1 MITPNI
7 PVSLKEKERKGR
19 RANEKKKVNESLSL
33 RLKIDRRRGSL
44 LFLSC
49 RNCGGF
55 VLFSVS
61 CICFICFAGSV
72 VFDEGAI
79 LLNLDILR
87 ALIASCGN
95 RRSCSYVR

>member
-33 RLKIDRRRGSL
+33 RLKIDRRRGRFSTVISWL
-44 LFLSC
+44 V
-49 RNCGGF
+49 
-55 VLFSVS
+55 VLHNH
-61 CICFICFAGSV
+61 GSV